1 VRKTGGM
8 KRFVIGLIISCSLVL
23 AIVHPTSA
31 NYTPPHDGLSH
42 VTYHEEKIRAHDSRG
57 SSYLLLKDGGVG
69 EPYGIWIYTQYNG
82 TEKYTE
88 LEVSL
93 IQFIYTL
100 LHPSYGIPVSIDVD
114 DDGAEDVRCTT
125 RVYITSLSSA
135 SPGIKSVFTTEIE
148 RRLEGELLV
157 SLDVHIPLILSGNY
171 ISMKSGFYSIDSE
184 PSKFD
189 MGFAFSLFSLS
200 SGRIFKFDLVPDYGY
215 EGNLSTLYSYQVFTA
230 SGQKISS
237 RSFEVHFLP
246 ATELHITTIPRELK
260 VHYSFGNG
268 AGAKTHIVF
277 RSYIDGNPNKMH
289 SFIIDPLPSYMSFD
303 LSVFGGRNFIYE
315 SDRPFDV
322 TYIMEAS
329 ENNTPIKLELVHIPT
344 RIEADWG
351 ITGGLLPPSLGGFVD
366 LDMSDN
372 IKEVNLYFNNSEKPF
387 MSIKNFPRKLRVG
400 GYIDLFLHGKIT
412 ASKFSGSPT
421 EITTTIRFKKWEI
434 QGSLTVK
441 DGTMKLEWGLPFGSN
456 RHALI
461 KFDTDNHDMLGAD
474 IKVIDVENNTKFL
487 ILGFDG
493 IATDNFDVSWDSQSG
508 GIISNFKWHGRVT
521 KLSNLRIYV
530 YHEGKYF
537 NITGSW
543 TLGKEGHLLVELNKD
558 VNITF
563 ANVSSEN
570 FKLYGY
576 ISLYGNRK
584 LKLDW
589 EWGDTGHFTIYT
601 FNRAIGKELYVEFG
615 YGEKKNDTYRYGFK
629 LTATNFLNIT
639 RTIQWD
645 TVNGIVPRIWILGDK
660 PLPSE
665 WHAWLLWNYKWYEV
679 VG

>member
-1 VRKTGGM
+1 MVTRT
-8 KRFVIGLIISCSLVL
+8 ISLFT
-23 AIVHPTSA
+23 AIMFLLT
-31 NYTPPHDGLSH
+31 
-42 VTYHEEKIRAHDSRG
+42 
-57 SSYLLLKDGGVG
+57 LLLAPLNPGVCVVG
-69 EPYGIWIYTQYNG
+69 ANLPGKGQDLENNGLTAELLGKEENSPRGIWIYTKYG
-82 TEKYTE
+82 DVEKYTE
-88 LEVSL
+88 IKTSTL
-93 IQFIYTL
+93 QFLYMI
-100 LHPSYGIPVSIDVD
+100 LHPYYGIPQSIDVD
-114 DDGAEDVRCTT
+114 DDGIRDIECNIRL
-125 RVYITSLSSA
+125 YLTSISSKI
-135 SPGIKSVFTTEIE
+135 GIKSSFQVNIE
-148 RRLEGELLV
+148 RKLEEELTVMLTCH
-157 SLDVHIPLILSGNY
+157 LPILFSSDY
-171 ISMKSGFYSIDSE
+171 I
-184 PSKFD
+184 
-189 MGFAFSLFSLS
+189 SLS
-200 SGRIFKFDLVPDYGY
+200 SGFLYTNGEPTEIETGFGFSFALFSPGGRTFQIDLIPEYGY
-215 EGNLSTLYSYQVFTA
+215 KKNISAIFSYA
-230 SGQKISS
+230 KCSSSGHHITTRTFYVDFS
-237 RSFEVHFLP
+237 P
-246 ATELHITTIPRELK
+246 ATELHITTIPRDLK
-260 VHYSFGNG
+260 VHYSFGNS
-268 AGAKTHIVF
+268 AGTKTKITF
-277 RSYIDGNPNKMH
+277 RSYRDGNPNKMH

-315 SDRPFDV
+315 SDRSFDV

-387 MSIKNFPRKLRVG
+387 MSIKNFPRKLRVE

-421 EITTTIRFKKWEI
+421 EITTTIRFKKWEV

-487 ILGFDG
+487 ILGFDR
-493 IATDNFDVSWDSQSG
+493 IATDNFGVSWDSQSG
-508 GIISNFKWHGRVT
+508 GSISNFRWHGRIT

-543 TLGKEGHLLVELNKD
+543 TLRKEGHLLVELNKD
-558 VNITF
+558 VNVTF

-601 FNRAIGKELYVEFG
+601 FNRAIGRELYVEFG
-615 YGEKKNDTYRYGFK
+615 YGEKMNDTYRYGFK
-629 LTATNFLNIT
+629 LIATNFLNIT